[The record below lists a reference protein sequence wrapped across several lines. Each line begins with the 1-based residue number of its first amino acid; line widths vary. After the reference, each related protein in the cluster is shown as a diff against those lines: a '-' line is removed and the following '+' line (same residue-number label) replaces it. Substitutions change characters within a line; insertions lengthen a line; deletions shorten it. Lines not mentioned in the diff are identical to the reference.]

1 MQEILNI
8 DDSAYQK
15 HFLIFEESEI
25 ILELRYLSPVQQ
37 WFISAEYKNRS
48 IKNAKLSCGS
58 IHMRAKNFPF
68 DFFVVDNYGYDVD
81 PFRLTDFSDGRCTLY
96 LLDASEMQTIRGTS
110 VEI

>member
-8 DDSAYQK
+8 DDNAYQK

-37 WFISAEYKNRS
+37 WFISAEYGDKS

-58 IHMRAKNFPF
+58 IHMRAVNFPF
-68 DFFVVDNYGYDVD
+68 DFFVIDNYGYGMD

-96 LLDASEMQTIRGTS
+96 LLDADEMQTIRGTS